1 MKNSFLLYF
10 CLGLF
15 MSAKA
20 QTIDFSMGF
29 QIPFASGSIIST
41 QYNYLTDDPVSYH
54 FAKIKNKT
62 QFHNEFSAALLLNLE
77 YTYKMF
83 GLKVSLSPISTISRS
98 FTVYFPHLEDGELM
112 YTAAVEQEGYQ
123 IQPLLKYSFKTI
135 KNFRLS
141 LLAGGFYFSQYNG
154 KPYESERYNKSEASV
169 TGDIYKYLL
178 YDDTDKLYGYSVGVE
193 HSFLSNKRNLIKQTL
208 LISPALNEFGFD
220 GFNQIFIQ
228 YQIDFFNVRL
238 LTSAKKHQKYLA
250 L

>member
-1 MKNSFLLYF
+1 
-10 CLGLF
+10 

-20 QTIDFSMGF
+20 QTIDLSMGF

-62 QFHNEFSAALLLNLE
+62 QYHNEFTVGLLLNVE

-83 GLKVSLSPISTISRS
+83 GLKLSLAPFLVSNRS
-98 FTVYFPHLEDGELM
+98 FTVYFPHLEKGEQV
-112 YTAAVEQEGYQ
+112 YTASVEQGGYQ
-123 IQPLLKYSFKTI
+123 IQPLLKYSFKTV
-135 KNFRLS
+135 KNFRIS

-154 KPYESERYNKSEASV
+154 KPYESERFNRSEASV
-169 TGDIYKYLL
+169 SGDIYKYLL
-178 YDDTDKLYGYSVGVE
+178 YDDTDKLYGYSLGIE
-193 HSFLSNKRNLIKQTL
+193 HSFLSNQRNLIKQTL
-208 LISPALNEFGFD
+208 LVSPVLNEFGFN
-220 GFNQIFIQ
+220 GFRQIFLQ